1 MMPSA
6 GLFSLGKNERVSGRT
21 LVQTLF
27 TGGESRSM
35 SYYPLRAIYC
45 LVDGEA
51 PTRIMV
57 SVPKRCFK
65 RAVKRNR
72 VKRQVKEAYRKQK
85 HLLDGKME
93 AIVGKALVIAFV
105 WLDDHL
111 RDSSEVDRRVEGILT
126 RIVEKL

>member
-6 GLFSLGKNERVSGRT
+6 GLFSLGKDERVSGRT

-27 TGGESRSM
+27 KGGESRSM
-35 SYYPLRAIYC
+35 SYYPLRAVYC

-51 PTRIMV
+51 PTKIMV

-72 VKRQVKEAYRKQK
+72 VKRQVREAYRKQK
-85 HLLDGKME
+85 HMLDDKVGAMTGKT
-93 AIVGKALVIAFV
+93 LVIAFV

-111 RDSSEVDRRVEGILT
+111 RDSSEVDRRVGSILA
-126 RIVEKL
+126 RMIEKI